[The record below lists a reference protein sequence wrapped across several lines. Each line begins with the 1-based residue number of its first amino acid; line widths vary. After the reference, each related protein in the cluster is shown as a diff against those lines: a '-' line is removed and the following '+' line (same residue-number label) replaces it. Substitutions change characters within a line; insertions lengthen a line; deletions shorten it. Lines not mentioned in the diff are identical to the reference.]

1 MLSPSSN
8 SESSDVICHDCFSTK
23 SRTGLISVML
33 GMTVCFSTLWR
44 FPYQVASFGGAA
56 YLGIY
61 FILAALFVYP
71 ALTAEWGLGRF
82 TGRGPD
88 GAYNQVR
95 FPGGKAVSVLLF
107 LIVLA
112 VGSYFVV
119 WIGWILRYAFS
130 AIFDS
135 RLTAVTTQSTE
146 YFETTVAADPVSQFA
161 FTAIVVLAIAIPLLR
176 GTRRIEQISKLVVPI
191 FYGSVSVL
199 TILVFLQPGVFS
211 NVIGY
216 LTTINITEQVTS
228 YTFVAALGQAFF
240 SLCLGGSYMVLYASY
255 MQRKS
260 THDIPVNAG
269 LTLIGNT
276 VASLISVLLVFGV
289 ISLAGIGMSN
299 AETFGP
305 GLFFG
310 VIPEVFK
317 TLGIGVSGL
326 GMSIFFLMFFLAAY
340 LPLTAIF
347 EVTIVYLVDN
357 IGISRKQAYLVIG
370 FLTMLLAIPSM
381 LSPLDGGFLYNLDL
395 FVGATGSVI
404 GSIIAIIAFGWFVP
418 KKMALKEVNTASRFK
433 LGNKWHFW
441 VKYVQPFFLVYV
453 ILYAFSDIIVGTF
466 GLNAIPGDAYV
477 FYSLISSMAPWLAL
491 VLTIFIFLLV
501 LYDHR
506 RTRRVGTS
514 AA

>member
-1 MLSPSSN
+1 MFSPTSN
-8 SESSDVICHDCFSTK
+8 SETTQVICHDCFSTK

-56 YLGIY
+56 YIGIY
-61 FILAALFVYP
+61 LILAALFVYP

-88 GAYNQVR
+88 GAYTQVH
-95 FPGGKAVSVLLF
+95 FPGGKIVSIFLF
-107 LIVLA
+107 LIVLI
-112 VGSYFVV
+112 VGSYFIV

-130 AIFDS
+130 ALFDR
-135 RLTAVTTQSTE
+135 RLISPSTKSTD
-146 YFETTVAADPVSQFA
+146 YFENVVAADPLSQFV
-161 FTAIVVLAIAIPLLR
+161 FTTIVVLAIAIPLLS
-176 GTRRIEQISKLVVPI
+176 GTRKIEQISRFIVPI
-191 FYGSVSVL
+191 FFGSVTLMTV
-199 TILVFLQPGVFS
+199 LVFLQPGVLT
-211 NVIGY
+211 NTIGY
-216 LTTINITEQVTS
+216 LTTINIAEQVTP
-228 YTFVAALGQAFF
+228 YTFIAALGQAFF

-255 MQRKS
+255 MRKKS

-276 VASLISVLLVFGV
+276 VASLISVFLVIGV
-289 ISLAGIGMSN
+289 ISLAGIGMDS
-299 AETFGP
+299 AGTFGP

-317 TLGIGVSGL
+317 TLGTGFSGIG
-326 GMSIFFLMFFLAAY
+326 MAAFFAMFFLAAY

-357 IGISRKQAYLVIG
+357 IGITRKQAYLVIG
-370 FLTMLLAIPSM
+370 FLTLVIAVPSI

-404 GSIIAIIAFGWFVP
+404 GSIIAILAFGWFVP
-418 KKMALKEVNTASRFK
+418 KKMALREVNTASRFK

-441 VKYVQPFFLVYV
+441 MKYVTPVFLVYV
-453 ILYAFSDIIVGTF
+453 ILYAFSDIIIGSF
-466 GLNAIPGDAYV
+466 GLNAIPGEAYILYTMITNLTPV
-477 FYSLISSMAPWLAL
+477 IAL
-491 VLTIFIFLLV
+491 LLTIFVFLLV
-501 LYDHR
+501 FYDR
-506 RTRRVGTS
+506 KRTPQDEVS
-514 AA
+514 LA

>member
-1 MLSPSSN
+1 
-8 SESSDVICHDCFSTK
+8 
-23 SRTGLISVML
+23 ML

-56 YLGIY
+56 YIGIY
-61 FILAALFVYP
+61 LVLAALFVYP
-71 ALTAEWGLGRF
+71 ALTAEWGLGRL

-88 GAYNQVR
+88 GAYTQVH
-95 FPGGKAVSVLLF
+95 FPGGKLVSVFLF
-107 LIVLA
+107 LIVLV

-130 AIFDS
+130 ALFDS
-135 RLTAVTTQSTE
+135 QLTSPSTQSTA
-146 YFETTVAADPVSQFA
+146 YFETAVAADLLSQFI
-161 FTAIVVLAIAIPLLR
+161 FTSLVVLAIAIPLLN
-176 GTRRIEQISKLVVPI
+176 GTRRIEQISRFIVPI
-191 FYGSVSVL
+191 FYGSVTLMTV
-199 TILVFLQPGVFS
+199 LVFLQPGVFI
-211 NVIGY
+211 NTLTY
-216 LTTINITEQVTS
+216 LTTINIAEQVTS

-255 MQRKS
+255 MQKKAN
-260 THDIPVNAG
+260 HDIPVNAG

-276 VASLISVLLVFGV
+276 VASLISVFLVVGV
-289 ISLAGIGMSN
+289 ISLAGIGMDN
-299 AETFGP
+299 AGAFGP

-317 TLGIGVSGL
+317 TLGTGISGM
-326 GMSIFFLMFFLAAY
+326 GMAAFFVMFFFAAY

-357 IGISRKQAYLVIG
+357 TGISRRQAYLIIG
-370 FLTMLLAIPSM
+370 LLTMILAIPSM

-404 GSIIAIIAFGWFVP
+404 GSIIAILAFGWFVP
-418 KKMALKEVNTASRFK
+418 KKMALREVNTASKLK

-466 GLNAIPGDAYV
+466 GLNAIPGEAYI
-477 FYSLISSMAPWLAL
+477 FYSLITNLTPWIAL
-491 VLTIFIFLLV
+491 VLTVFVFLLV
-501 LYDHR
+501 LYDR
-506 RTRRVGTS
+506 KRTPQTNIS
-514 AA
+514 FT